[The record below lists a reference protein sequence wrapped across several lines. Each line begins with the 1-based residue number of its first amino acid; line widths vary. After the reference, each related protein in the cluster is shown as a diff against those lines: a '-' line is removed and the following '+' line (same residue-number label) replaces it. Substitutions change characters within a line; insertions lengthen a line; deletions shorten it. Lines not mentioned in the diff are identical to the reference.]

1 MLHKTM
7 YGSKILAIEYFLP
20 KKKENNKIFKRNNPK
35 VNIDRI
41 KEKTGINNRFI
52 SGDNETVIDISVKA
66 INKILK
72 KFPKNKIDFIILVSQ
87 TSNFRIPTSACI
99 IQNRLD
105 LRKNIIAFDINLGC
119 SGFIYALRMASSL
132 IESKQVNNGIIV
144 CADTYTKHISKTNTA
159 CRPIFSDAAAATLV
173 VKSKKNNIGPFELGA
188 DGSGADALLLSSE
201 TNEIVMNG
209 AKVLTFAMDVVPN
222 NVEALLK
229 RIKINRD
236 KIDKFIFHQ
245 ASKYIL
251 DNINRRLSLKKEKT
265 FENYGKVGNTISAS
279 IPIAL
284 KDAYTKKKIFN
295 NNKIVIAGYG
305 VGLSWGSALLKWN
318 KML

>member
-1 MLHKTM
+1 M